1 MILKMTPVI
10 KTFNDVSVESPS
22 GANLDV
28 SKSKK
33 NAKEKFLMQKLT
45 NKHKGWDF

>member
-1 MILKMTPVI
+1 MILKMTS
-10 KTFNDVSVESPS
+10 FNKVSVESPS
-22 GANLDV
+22 GANSDV

-33 NAKEKFLMQKLT
+33 NAKEKFLTQKLT